1 MPQCLHVCSCRLF
14 NNRKSAQHNKKVEGM
29 KDFILTGMVIYILT
43 SFIFLKANLSFFFEY
58 QRQRLINDIDRH
70 TVIRVA
76 QWT

>member
-1 MPQCLHVCSCRLF
+1 
-14 NNRKSAQHNKKVEGM
+14 M

-76 QWT
+76 QST